1 MTAGAQNIKKE
12 TVNESQSRGQNN
24 GGQTQ
29 QRFTGGDERTAQR
42 RVERRSTALGIRR
55 VQTKTPRDRRTAR
68 RAGAGTKGRQTQ
80 VWARAEA
87 NCASDLAADCQ
98 PQASPPGREAGRLL
112 SETFR
117 QFLIKRNRRFGAR
130 SRDPAFPRLGVRLPG
145 RNGNARPH
153 KADVNAHG
161 NARGGLTHNRNKAG
175 HDIDPSPHGR

>member
-1 MTAGAQNIKKE
+1 MTAGAQNVKKE

-24 GGQTQ
+24 GGQTR

-42 RVERRSTALGIRR
+42 KRLNGIRHQAGANENPER
-55 VQTKTPRDRRTAR
+55 PQDSQ
-68 RAGAGTKGRQTQ
+68 AGAGLEGKADKPKCGQGRRPT
-80 VWARAEA
+80 A
-87 NCASDLAADCQ
+87 
-98 PQASPPGREAGRLL
+98 PQASPPPQTSPPGREAGQLL

-161 NARGGLTHNRNKAG
+161 NARGGLTHSRNKAG
-175 HDIDPSPHGR
+175 HDIDPSPDGR